1 MAEKVFVLPGV
12 RVMFHVKQ
20 EPQLPTALA
29 VAGGRAPSQLWLQ
42 QAAMGL
48 ATYCADRGAA
58 YALGAGLSP
67 TLVVGDGDSAA
78 TAVYAEA
85 EGAGAAL
92 DIHPPA
98 KDDTDLQLLLGKLPQ
113 ADLLATGIW
122 GGRFDHLFSN
132 VYSMLA
138 WKQQRQSQVLLADD
152 KELMVL
158 LTGGDGVKGELVQK
172 AKAVSLL
179 PLSPTCTVTI
189 DGVRWPLEQAE
200 LTQARPY
207 AVSNEAVG
215 NAVSCTCHGGSV
227 GLYICWEE

>member
-20 EPQLPTALA
+20 EPQLLTALA

-48 ATYCADRGAA
+48 AAYCADRGAA
-58 YALGAGLSP
+58 YALAAGLSP
-67 TLVVGDGDSAA
+67 TLVVGDGDSAT

-98 KDDTDLQLLLGKLPQ
+98 KDDTDLQLLLSKLPQ
-113 ADLLATGIW
+113 GDLLATGIW
-122 GGRFDHLFSN
+122 GGRFDHLYSN
-132 VYSMLA
+132 VYSLLA

-158 LTGGDGVKGELVQK
+158 LGEGERMKVELGKK
-172 AKAVSLL
+172 AKAISLL

-189 DGVRWPLEQAE
+189 DGVRWPLAQAE
-200 LTQARPY
+200 LTQAKPY
-207 AVSNEAVG
+207 AISNEAVG
-215 NAVSCTCHGGSV
+215 SEVSCTCHRGSV